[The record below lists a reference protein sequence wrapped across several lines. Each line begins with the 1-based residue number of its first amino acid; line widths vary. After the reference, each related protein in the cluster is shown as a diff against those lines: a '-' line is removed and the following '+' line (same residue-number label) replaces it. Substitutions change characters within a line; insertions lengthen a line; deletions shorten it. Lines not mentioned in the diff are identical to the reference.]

1 MDAELIMVLVN
12 AGLAV
17 IGIVL
22 GTKWAKGKGKI
33 NQAIDVAVTVM
44 RAVEDDKVS
53 PEEEKAIVAKIR
65 AMLPGKEA

>member
-44 RAVEDDKVS
+44 RAVEDDKIS

-65 AMLPGKEA
+65 AMLPVKE

>member
-65 AMLPGKEA
+65 AMLPGKES

>member
-1 MDAELIMVLVN
+1 MDAELIMILVN

-44 RAVEDDKVS
+44 RAIEDDKVS
-53 PEEEKAIVAKIR
+53 PEEEKVIVAKIR